1 MKGFLYVMSV
11 LWIAMG
17 SCLVIYT
24 AEFKRVLS
32 KVLRGFDQ
40 RFLAPVPAVLGLL
53 LMVAAPQ
60 AKNAGFIRLLGLLGV
75 AKGVFVFMNPKGYYE
90 QVVTWYLDQASDQ
103 TYRFFGIISIVL
115 GTALLSWIL

>member
-1 MKGFLYVMSV
+1 MKAFLYVMSV

-24 AEFKRVLS
+24 AECRRLTA

-53 LMVAAPQ
+53 LVVAASQ
-60 AKNAGFIRLLGLLGV
+60 ARNAGFIRLLGLLGV
-75 AKGVFVFMNPKGYYE
+75 AKGVFIFMNPKGYYE
-90 QVVTWYLDQASDQ
+90 QVVTWYLDAASDQ
-103 TYRFFGIISIVL
+103 TYRFFGIIALIL